1 MTLTQMRYFY
11 EVCKWRS
18 ITKAAASLH
27 ISQPTVSIAMA
38 DLEKESGLNLFR
50 REGKKLSLTEDGSLL
65 LSKITPILAN
75 LQQLDRDIKDMA
87 QNKNL
92 IRLAVPLQIGVQ
104 LLPTLFRD
112 FKNLYPEI
120 ELEVVEAGGIDSLRM
135 IENEELDLAV
145 TNYDD
150 SFSPNL
156 HYRKLFKSEACFC
169 TYLLNGGFFVNRL
182 IHQNFQQALT
192 SPKVILHSS
201 QLHTVKNLISS
212 QIASSFLMRQAITAS
227 DNIIP
232 LSLKKPL
239 FINSGIVTKRGRQ
252 IYGDEQKLIKF
263 IYDNQPLG

>member
-92 IRLAVPLQIGVQ
+92 IRLGQYLYKSAYSCCQ
-104 LLPTLFRD
+104 LFFAISKICTL
-112 FKNLYPEI
+112 K
-120 ELEVVEAGGIDSLRM
+120 
-135 IENEELDLAV
+135 
-145 TNYDD
+145 
-150 SFSPNL
+150 
-156 HYRKLFKSEACFC
+156 
-169 TYLLNGGFFVNRL
+169 
-182 IHQNFQQALT
+182 
-192 SPKVILHSS
+192 
-201 QLHTVKNLISS
+201 
-212 QIASSFLMRQAITAS
+212 
-227 DNIIP
+227 
-232 LSLKKPL
+232 
-239 FINSGIVTKRGRQ
+239 
-252 IYGDEQKLIKF
+252 
-263 IYDNQPLG
+263 

>member
-1 MTLTQMRYFY
+1 M
-11 EVCKWRS
+11 
-18 ITKAAASLH
+18 
-27 ISQPTVSIAMA
+27 
-38 DLEKESGLNLFR
+38 
-50 REGKKLSLTEDGSLL
+50 
-65 LSKITPILAN
+65 AN

-169 TYLLNGGFFVNRL
+169 TYPDHPLAQKNMSIPKILPTNLWYCLTVVFRQSPHLSKFSAGF
-182 IHQNFQQALT
+182 
-192 SPKVILHSS
+192 
-201 QLHTVKNLISS
+201 
-212 QIASSFLMRQAITAS
+212 
-227 DNIIP
+227 
-232 LSLKKPL
+232 
-239 FINSGIVTKRGRQ
+239 NSA
-252 IYGDEQKLIKF
+252 
-263 IYDNQPLG
+263 